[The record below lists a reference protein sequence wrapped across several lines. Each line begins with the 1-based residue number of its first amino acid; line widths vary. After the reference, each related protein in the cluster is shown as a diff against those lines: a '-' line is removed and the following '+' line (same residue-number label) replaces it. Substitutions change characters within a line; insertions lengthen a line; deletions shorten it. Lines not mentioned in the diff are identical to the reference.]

1 MQTSKGINSL
11 MPTQFEAFIK
21 DILGF
26 AYEANDILDEDNEE
40 IISKIGDII
49 DLCEKTL
56 DNKGYLN

>member
-1 MQTSKGINSL
+1 